1 MGKKKAKAQAAARG
15 AARGAA
21 LVEARVALPGGLA
34 PIDREMVQRAFEGAK
49 HSRRT
54 ANWLANLNGPN
65 TDIKAA
71 WRDLVRRH
79 QDLVDSE
86 PYAAKA
92 VRELVK
98 GWVGDGVMGTPVGG
112 TRRLKGVWEE
122 WCESN
127 WCDFYGRTNFYGL
140 QVLACRT
147 VVTRGSVLV
156 RRRLDERL
164 VLKGLPPL
172 RLQVLEPDWLDFS
185 KDNGSNIKFGQQF
198 NEAGQLEGYWI
209 RRQHPGE
216 LDARLE
222 ITSDFVTA
230 DECIL
235 MFEARRPGQVIGV
248 PWGVAALLTLRD
260 VGDRREVQLMR
271 DKLAACFS
279 AFVTQPDP
287 EMVAVGQVDEFGRAV
302 EAGVRPL
309 PETMEPGMVEVLGP
323 GQDIR
328 FAQPP
333 VSGDYASVDRHH
345 LHAVAAAYDLP
356 FETMTGILSEV
367 NYSSI
372 RMGRLGFYAS
382 VLEWRTTILEPQ
394 FLRPVAGW
402 FGDLASAAL
411 GIRRP
416 TKWTWTPPRLPMVD
430 PSKEVPMLV
439 AEIKAGLRSLE
450 DVHRGVYGC
459 YTEEVLA
466 QLSQNMKDA
475 RRLGLALDVDGSL
488 AVLTKGSGI
497 ADNTPGVVDTPVEAF
512 VAGSMGQAEAAVS
525 GEQPPEPSAAGATG
539 AG

>member
-1 MGKKKAKAQAAARG
+1 MGKKAAKGRARVLRPG
-15 AARGAA
+15 
-21 LVEARVALPGGLA
+21 VALPGGLA
-34 PIDREMVQRAFEGAK
+34 HIDRAMVQRAFEGAK

-54 ANWLANLNGPN
+54 ANWLANLSGPN
-65 TDIKAA
+65 TDIKSA

-98 GWVGDGVMGTPVGG
+98 GWVGDGVMGTPGGG
-112 TRRLKGVWEE
+112 TKRLKSLWEE
-122 WCESN
+122 WSESN
-127 WCDFYGRTNFYGL
+127 LCDFYGRTNFYGL
-140 QVLACRT
+140 QVQACRT
-147 VVTRGSVLV
+147 VVVRGSVIV
-156 RRRLDERL
+156 RLRLDDSLMRR
-164 VLKGLPPL
+164 GLPPV

-230 DECIL
+230 DQCIL
-235 MFEARRPGQVIGV
+235 MFEVRRPGQVIGV

-279 AFVTQPDP
+279 AFVTNPDP
-287 EMVAVGQVDEFGRAV
+287 EMVAVGQVDEFGQAV
-302 EAGVRPL
+302 DAGVRPL

-372 RMGRLGFYAS
+372 RMGRLGFHAS
-382 VLEWRTTILEPQ
+382 VAEWRTTILEPQ
-394 FLRPVAGW
+394 FLRPVAEW
-402 FGDLASAAL
+402 FSSYAQSAL

-450 DVHRGVYGC
+450 DVHRGVYGA

-512 VAGSMGQAEAAVS
+512 VAASMGQTAAALAG
-525 GEQPPEPSAAGATG
+525 GEQPPEAAAAAG
-539 AG
+539 